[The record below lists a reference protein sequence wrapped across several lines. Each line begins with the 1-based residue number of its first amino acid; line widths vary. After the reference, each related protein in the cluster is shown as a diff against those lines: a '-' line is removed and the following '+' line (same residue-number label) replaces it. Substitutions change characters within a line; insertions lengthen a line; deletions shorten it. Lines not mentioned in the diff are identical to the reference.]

1 MRPSGQVTP
10 VNPFTHERKYKRTP
24 PPFLKGRKI
33 SNERF
38 TRHDAM
44 SLAEDALVLNFTFER
59 TEYLEPV
66 CNAAEWVRDNSNSTN
81 AKLGHD
87 KGSE

>member
-1 MRPSGQVTP
+1 
-10 VNPFTHERKYKRTP
+10 
-24 PPFLKGRKI
+24 
-33 SNERF
+33 
-38 TRHDAM
+38 M

-81 AKLGHD
+81 AKLGND